1 MVVQKAVN
9 MAEMMNI
16 PVLGIVENMSYIECP
31 DCGKKIEVFGKSHL
45 AELAEKYNIKFTA
58 KLPIDPKLAELV
70 DAGKIEEFEGGWL
83 DEITEAVKALPVKE
97 EEK

>member
-1 MVVQKAVN
+1 M
-9 MAEMMNI
+9 
-16 PVLGIVENMSYIECP
+16 
-31 DCGKKIEVFGKSHL
+31 